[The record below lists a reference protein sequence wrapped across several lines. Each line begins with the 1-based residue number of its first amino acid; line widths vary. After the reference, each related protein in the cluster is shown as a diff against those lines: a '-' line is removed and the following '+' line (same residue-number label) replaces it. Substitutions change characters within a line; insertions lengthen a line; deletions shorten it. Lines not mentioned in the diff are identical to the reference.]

1 MELITYS
8 EENNDNFWISIG
20 YNICKLRIDFDRIYT
35 NIGEYNFYET
45 NRMRQLVF
53 YYIQPD
59 RILSRLITHLSR
71 VMRRLEYSSSIQYG
85 EITIPSESIYF
96 DMLSDYTYTKKYN
109 STKKKKSITNEDLKF
124 INETFDNFE
133 KLLNYIANENKF
145 KKTSIE
151 DKNDLFQLTKLEQIV
166 RKLQNIIYR
175 LKKYILEIPIRE
187 YSDK

>member
-1 MELITYS
+1 MELKPYS
-8 EENNDNFWISIG
+8 AETKDNFWISIG
-20 YNICKLRIDFDRIYT
+20 YHICKLRIDFDRIYT

-85 EITIPSESIYF
+85 EITIPSQSIYF
-96 DMLSDYTYTKKYN
+96 DLLSDYTYTKMYN

-133 KLLNYIANENKF
+133 KLLCYIANEDKF
-145 KKTSIE
+145 KKTFAT
-151 DKNDLFQLTKLEQIV
+151 KGQYNFKQLVKLEQIV
-166 RKLQNIIYR
+166 RKLQKRIYR
-175 LKKYILEIPIRE
+175 LKNYLLEIPIR
-187 YSDK
+187 